1 MRRYDLAVAVDPVAK
16 AIRGT
21 NRATVVVVAPL
32 DRFEIQ
38 LDDRMVVAAAMVDD
52 SPAAF
57 EHAAGFVTI
66 PLATPWA
73 AGERHSVT
81 LQYAGIPKVA
91 RRPPWSDG
99 FVWKET
105 ADGRPWVGV
114 TGQGDGGDDWWPCKD
129 HPSDEPDEGM
139 SIALTVPSDLVGL
152 TNGKRISEEKNA
164 DGTTTSR
171 WEVTYPINN
180 YLVSVNIAPYV
191 PIEAIYKGI
200 DGTLDER
207 ILFWALPEHA
217 EKARVMWKQAPK
229 MLEVLGRRFGE
240 YPFLRDKYWVAE
252 PPISAWEHQTIVAY
266 GADFEDNKFGFDSLL
281 LHETA
286 HEWWGNKITAADWGD
301 FWIHEGFGT
310 YAEAVFVND
319 TLGVEKYLE
328 YMRRPRQH
336 LANERP
342 IVQGRDI
349 TAGAAYIGDIYGKGA
364 LVLHTLRY
372 LAGDEVFFRLVHRFA
387 NDERYAYRLVSTA
400 HFEVLVAEELGRP
413 EAAVGSGED
422 DQLAVL
428 GRAHGMETLD
438 RERPETSGGARRD
451 VGPGGSGRD
460 PAAAQGCGKAL
471 DRRAE
476 AGGRRHDRLPG
487 GAAVAGDESH
497 FAALAVGAVVAA
509 DRHPF
514 RIGARRAGD
523 GEDPRRFDPLAQ
535 RARPDLPVLPV
546 VVRDPEPCPAAP
558 GCEDRPAAREGP
570 DRRAARSEGRF
581 ARERLR
587 AQSGRAA
594 PARWR
599 RRLR

>member
-1 MRRYDLAVAVDPVAK
+1 MEPLSPAPARKRLPRWLRVTLYVLAALVLLVVAAGLWLRWYFSTGDLDSGGPLRPRQAAYDVRRYDLAVAVDPVAK

-21 NRATVVVVAPL
+21 NRATVVAIAPL

-52 SPAAF
+52 APAAF
-57 EHAAGFVTI
+57 EHAGGLVTV

-73 AGERHSVT
+73 AGERHAVT
-81 LQYAGIPKVA
+81 LQYAGVPKVA

-105 ADGRPWVGV
+105 EDGRPWIGV

-152 TNGKRISEEKNA
+152 TNGKRISEERNA

-191 PIEAIYKGI
+191 PIEATYKGI

-207 ILFWALPEHA
+207 ILFWALPEHE

-229 MLEVLGRRFGE
+229 MLEVLGKRFGE

-252 PPISAWEHQTIVAY
+252 TSYLGMEHQTIVAY

-328 YMRRPRQH
+328 YMRRPRKH
-336 LANERP
+336 LGNKKP
-342 IVQGRDI
+342 IVQGRDL

-372 LAGDEVFFRLVHRFA
+372 LAGDEAFFRLVHRFA
-387 NDERYAYRLVSTA
+387 TDERYAYRLVSTA
-400 HFEVLVAEELGRP
+400 DFEALVAEELGRP
-413 EAAVGSGED
+413 IPWFWKQYLYAAALPGYAVDRVAGDNGRETVTLRWEDPSFEMPLPVAIGGESRRLEMTGGQESFEVATGTVVEVD
-422 DQLAVL
+422 PQGWVL
-428 GRAHGMETLD
+428 S
-438 RERPETSGGARRD
+438 ERPE
-451 VGPGGSGRD
+451 
-460 PAAAQGCGKAL
+460 
-471 DRRAE
+471 E
-476 AGGRRHDRLPG
+476 
-487 GAAVAGDESH
+487 
-497 FAALAVGAVVAA
+497 
-509 DRHPF
+509 
-514 RIGARRAGD
+514 
-523 GEDPRRFDPLAQ
+523 
-535 RARPDLPVLPV
+535 
-546 VVRDPEPCPAAP
+546 
-558 GCEDRPAAREGP
+558 
-570 DRRAARSEGRF
+570 
-581 ARERLR
+581 
-587 AQSGRAA
+587 
-594 PARWR
+594 
-599 RRLR
+599 

>member
-1 MRRYDLAVAVDPVAK
+1 MEPLSLAPARKRLPRWLRVTLYVLAALVLLVVAAGLWLRWYFSTGDLDSGGPLRPRQAAYDVRRYDLAVAVDPVAK

-21 NRATVVVVAPL
+21 NRATVVAIAPL

-52 SPAAF
+52 APAAF
-57 EHAAGFVTI
+57 EHAGGLVTV

-73 AGERHSVT
+73 AGERHAVT
-81 LQYAGIPKVA
+81 LQYAGVPKVA

-105 ADGRPWVGV
+105 EDGRPWIGV

-152 TNGKRISEEKNA
+152 TNGKRISEERNA

-191 PIEAIYKGI
+191 PIEATYKGI

-207 ILFWALPEHA
+207 IIFWALPEHE

-229 MLEVLGRRFGE
+229 MLEVLGKRFGE

-252 PPISAWEHQTIVAY
+252 TSYLGMEHQTIVAY

-328 YMRRPRQH
+328 YMRRPRKH
-336 LANERP
+336 LGNKKP
-342 IVQGRDI
+342 IVQGRDL

-372 LAGDEVFFRLVHRFA
+372 LAGDEAFFRLVHRFA
-387 NDERYAYRLVSTA
+387 TDERYAYRLVSTA
-400 HFEVLVAEELGRP
+400 DFEALVAEELGRP
-413 EAAVGSGED
+413 IPWFWKQYLYAAALPGYAVDRVAGDNGRETVTLRWEDPSFEMPLPVAIGGESRRLEMTGGQESFEVATGTVVEVD
-422 DQLAVL
+422 PQGWVL
-428 GRAHGMETLD
+428 S
-438 RERPETSGGARRD
+438 ERPE
-451 VGPGGSGRD
+451 
-460 PAAAQGCGKAL
+460 
-471 DRRAE
+471 E
-476 AGGRRHDRLPG
+476 
-487 GAAVAGDESH
+487 
-497 FAALAVGAVVAA
+497 
-509 DRHPF
+509 
-514 RIGARRAGD
+514 
-523 GEDPRRFDPLAQ
+523 
-535 RARPDLPVLPV
+535 
-546 VVRDPEPCPAAP
+546 
-558 GCEDRPAAREGP
+558 
-570 DRRAARSEGRF
+570 
-581 ARERLR
+581 
-587 AQSGRAA
+587 
-594 PARWR
+594 
-599 RRLR
+599 